1 MLIKKDFCISVRIS
15 RIQGQWI
22 RTLSKRV
29 NISAQKLLKILMES
43 KMIADKGVPNE
54 QVYETLAKRVGIS
67 REKLDELNL
76 VKKELRKKRN
86 DQKQRVQYFIQFFA
100 EDKLVKSM
108 SEHIRLLIEMDMLD
122 LDSTAYIFEKVDE
135 KKMDLELKHLKEN
148 SDMFEN
154 TFPMFRNKQ
163 GA

>member
-15 RIQGQWI
+15 RIQEQWI

-29 NISAQKLLKILMES
+29 NISVHKLLKILMES
-43 KMIADKGVPNE
+43 KMSADEGVPNE
-54 QVYETLAKRVGIS
+54 QVYETLAKRMGIS

-76 VKKELRKKRN
+76 VKKELRKKQN

-100 EDKLVKSM
+100 EDKPVKSM

-122 LDSTAYIFEKVDE
+122 LESKAYIVEKVDE
-135 KKMDLELKHLKEN
+135 KKMDSELKHLKEN
-148 SDMFEN
+148 NDMFIN

>member
-1 MLIKKDFCISVRIS
+1 
-15 RIQGQWI
+15 
-22 RTLSKRV
+22 
-29 NISAQKLLKILMES
+29 
-43 KMIADKGVPNE
+43 MIADKGVPNE
-54 QVYETLAKRVGIS
+54 QAYETLAKRVGIS

-86 DQKQRVQYFIQFFA
+86 DQKQRVQYLIQFFA

-108 SEHIRLLIEMDMLD
+108 SEHIRLLIEIDMLD
-122 LDSTAYIFEKVDE
+122 LDSMAYIFEKVDE
-135 KKMDLELKHLKEN
+135 KKMDSELKHLKEN
-148 SDMFEN
+148 NDMFIN